1 LAYAWPGNVGKL
13 ENCIERCCAI
23 NSGPVIHPAYLPISI
38 LGASAQLANESA
50 EARIVPV
57 ADLENRAVLRAIAQ
71 LNGDKLMAAKMLGFG
86 KTTLYRKLKAYVN
99 NQVVVPR

>member
-1 LAYAWPGNVGKL
+1 M
-13 ENCIERCCAI
+13 
-23 NSGPVIHPAYLPISI
+23 NSGRVIYPANLPSSI
-38 LGASAQLANESA
+38 LGTSAPLANESA

-57 ADLENRAVLRAIAQ
+57 ADLENRAVLRAISQ